1 MNSKDHKND
10 AFLIATQQPV
20 VKKMKYMCK
29 YNRMSKASNY
39 WKVCVSL
46 YIYIY
51 IMHLIIQ
58 SDSSEV
64 RACVW

>member
-10 AFLIATQQPV
+10 AFLIAIQQPV

-39 WKVCVSL
+39 
-46 YIYIY
+46 
-51 IMHLIIQ
+51 
-58 SDSSEV
+58 
-64 RACVW
+64 